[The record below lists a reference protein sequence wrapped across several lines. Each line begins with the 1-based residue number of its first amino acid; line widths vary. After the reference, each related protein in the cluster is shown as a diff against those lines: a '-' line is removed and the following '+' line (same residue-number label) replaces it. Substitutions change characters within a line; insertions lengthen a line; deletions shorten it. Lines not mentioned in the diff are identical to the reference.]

1 MNGVDYTGTIDY
13 PENPANDNTRE
24 LRAGYSYTYN
34 VYVNNTTFTINLAN
48 VNDWDNGGN
57 TDINTTNKLHSL

>member
-48 VNDWDNGGN
+48 VNDWEYCGN
-57 TDINTTNKLHSL
+57 TDIITTN

>member
-1 MNGVDYTGTIDY
+1 MWI
-13 PENPANDNTRE
+13 TRE
-24 LRAGYSYTYN
+24 QSTTPRTLPTGYSYTYN

-57 TDINTTNKLHSL
+57 TDINTTN